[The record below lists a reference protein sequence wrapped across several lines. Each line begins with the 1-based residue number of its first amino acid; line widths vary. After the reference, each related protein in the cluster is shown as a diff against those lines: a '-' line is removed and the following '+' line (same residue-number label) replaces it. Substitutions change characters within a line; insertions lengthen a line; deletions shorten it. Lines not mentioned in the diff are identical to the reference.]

1 MSLRGVIPDLG
12 TTGRHLFMAPPA
24 RERRLYEHI
33 QYTLRGP
40 TLAALP
46 FFERDKI
53 VALLDELPSLD
64 EGAGLRTT
72 RR

>member
-1 MSLRGVIPDLG
+1 
-12 TTGRHLFMAPPA
+12 MAPPA

-40 TLAALP
+40 TLAAVP

-53 VALLDELPSLD
+53 VALLDKLPSPD
-64 EGAGLRTT
+64 EGARLRTT